1 MDETKVTI
9 SNGKEYV
16 IKEVKYKDLVAKAGG
31 NKEESAKFLLQ
42 ASSGLTDI
50 EYDELGMK
58 DGLMLQKAINQVNGL
73 DESFLQTAPQK
84 PSS

>member
-84 PSS
+84 PSL